1 MAKLDKVSMSHVADS
16 IQKQTIFYYPVSDR
30 NSGLSCCIG
39 AIGNMSISM
48 YRPVKM

>member
-30 NSGLSCCIG
+30 NSGSLLLHWSYWQYVHF
-39 AIGNMSISM
+39 N
-48 YRPVKM
+48 V

>member
-30 NSGLSCCIG
+30 NSGSLAALELLAICPFQCIDQ
-39 AIGNMSISM
+39 
-48 YRPVKM
+48 